1 MHKFYLLQNTRTLTQ
16 LSQVHCH
23 FITRIV
29 FSPLANMFLT
39 LSETPT
45 EWPLPSI
52 FTPTCYSWLFMYSLK
67 RWKLSFQLSFF
78 LPESSPEDFFL
89 PESSPELPF
98 MAILT
103 FSSMYL
109 KTLSPSTHDPV
120 QSCFC
125 IFRYLLQETP
135 VLVPNSYL
143 SLLVLL

>member
-1 MHKFYLLQNTRTLTQ
+1 MHKFYLLQNTRRSTQ
-16 LSQVHCH
+16 FSQVLCH

-39 LSETPT
+39 LSETPK
-45 EWPLPSI
+45 EWPLSSI
-52 FTPTCYSWLFMYSLK
+52 FIPTCCSRLFMYSLK

-78 LPESSPEDFFL
+78 LPESSPE
-89 PESSPELPF
+89 LPF
-98 MAILT
+98 QVIFIAILT

-135 VLVPNSYL
+135 VLAPNSYL